1 MLIRKT
7 QTSFQFPTPT
17 PKNNRQKSTAEP
29 NGLDCA
35 KKPAEVV
42 CETESA
48 GFF

>member
-29 NGLDCA
+29 KQCVFLFARDRM
-35 KKPAEVV
+35 V
-42 CETESA
+42 
-48 GFF
+48 